1 MLQRV
6 LNAPGLI
13 GRQVLRPPKYLFELL
28 LFTLRALNPRQQGQ
42 VRLNQAS
49 YRTLL
54 GQLIFSG
61 VDALPVIFLLAL
73 ASGLAITTQIILTIQ
88 LIGDRAEVIDIL
100 IRVVIFELST
110 LLTAI
115 LLIGRS
121 GSAITVDI
129 GNMKLNRE
137 LEGLE
142 MLGINLNH
150 FLITP
155 RILGSGLAQAVLAI
169 FFAVVALTSGILVL
183 AYTQNPGYLSYLSE
197 VALSLHPYD
206 LLLFLIKN
214 LLFGVIIGSTACFH
228 ALRVGQSRTE
238 LPQQTQQAIVNSLSI
253 VFVLNALFIVFMQ
266 PSLL

>member
-1 MLQRV
+1 MLTR
-6 LNAPGLI
+6 LFDAFGFT
-13 GRQVLRPPKYLFELL
+13 GRQILRLPAYLFELL
-28 LFTLRALNPRQQGQ
+28 LFTLRALNPRQQGHF
-42 VRLNQAS
+42 RFNQAT

-61 VDALPVIFLLAL
+61 IDALPVVTLLAL
-73 ASGLAITTQIILTIQ
+73 ASGLAITTQVILTIQ
-88 LIGDRAEVIDIL
+88 MIGERAEVIDIL
-100 IRVVIFELST
+100 VRVIIFELST

-121 GSAITVDI
+121 GSAITVDL

-150 FLITP
+150 FLVTP
-155 RILGSGLAQAVLAI
+155 RVIGTGLAQAILAI
-169 FFAVVALTSGILVL
+169 YFAVIAIISGVIMLS
-183 AYTQNPGYLSYLSE
+183 YTEHAGYLSYLPEIATSI
-197 VALSLHPYD
+197 HPYD
-206 LLLFLIKN
+206 LIVFVVKN
-214 LLFGVIIGSTACFH
+214 LVFGILIGAIASYH

-253 VFVLNALFIVFMQ
+253 IFVLNALFILLLQ
-266 PSLL
+266 PSLI